1 MHIISFVVV
10 CQHFSIINYKGVVK
24 IMLTTS
30 EIREKLKDANLWK
43 VAELAQINPQ
53 TLYRFMQGRDIR
65 HVTLEQLSKYLET
78 RP

>member
-1 MHIISFVVV
+1 
-10 CQHFSIINYKGVVK
+10 
-24 IMLTTS
+24 MLTTG
-30 EIREKLKDANLWK
+30 EIREKLKDSNLWK

>member
-1 MHIISFVVV
+1 
-10 CQHFSIINYKGVVK
+10 
-24 IMLTTS
+24 MLTTS

-43 VAELAQINPQ
+43 VAELAEINPQ

>member
-1 MHIISFVVV
+1 
-10 CQHFSIINYKGVVK
+10 
-24 IMLTTS
+24 MLTTG

-78 RP
+78 IQSLKNLVGTPSTK